1 MPIDYRPTSQAN
13 EAETYGRQDTGNG
26 SGQGWDERAFS
37 AQVAE
42 WPIAVAS
49 ETGGSRRTPPIET
62 IPAPP
67 GLARDP
73 LSEIWGDLSD
83 ADSAGLLAD
92 VRAHGV
98 RQPILV
104 DLDKGTV
111 VDGWHRYRMAA
122 QAGRECP
129 AIDVASWP
137 AAEVEAAVQSSNR
150 HRRHS
155 SRKELLGAM
164 ARQRLTGESAPSQTV
179 EQEAR
184 FAGVTKRR
192 YQQVLQATR
201 EDLGLAPPNSGGRS
215 PAAAV
220 QEDAEALDLE
230 RMLEL
235 QAETIEAQQ
244 RAAAGLAAQVMAA
257 AVQQLAECRQLWPG
271 GVDTAARLKAAIKVL
286 GGCRRASVLWP
297 GLSRAALLVFRL
309 GEIEDDALVSLLDCH
324 TKTPAGPRR
333 FCANFSTRWHY
344 NAGRPTPRFQSL
356 IYIIYI

>member
-1 MPIDYRPTSQAN
+1 MTS
-13 EAETYGRQDTGNG
+13 
-26 SGQGWDERAFS
+26 
-37 AQVAE
+37 
-42 WPIAVAS
+42 
-49 ETGGSRRTPPIET
+49 PIET

-92 VRAHGV
+92 IRAHGV

-122 QAGRECP
+122 QAGGECP

-201 EDLGLAPPNSGGRS
+201 EDLGLAPPNSGGRP

-220 QEDAEALDLE
+220 QGDAEALDLD

-235 QAETIEAQQ
+235 QADTIEAQQ

-271 GVDTAARLKAAIKVL
+271 GLIPPPVWRQLSKSW
-286 GGCRRASVLWP
+286 GGCRRPRPATPYMPWASGTGGPPCCGSVAGVKP
-297 GLSRAALLVFRL
+297 GRAPGV
-309 GEIEDDALVSLLDCH
+309 
-324 TKTPAGPRR
+324 P
-333 FCANFSTRWHY
+333 TR
-344 NAGRPTPRFQSL
+344 
-356 IYIIYI
+356 

>member
-1 MPIDYRPTSQAN
+1 MTP
-13 EAETYGRQDTGNG
+13 G
-26 SGQGWDERAFS
+26 
-37 AQVAE
+37 
-42 WPIAVAS
+42 VAS
-49 ETGGSRRTPPIET
+49 FA
-62 IPAPP
+62 APP

-92 VRAHGV
+92 IRAHGV

-104 DLDKGTV
+104 DRDKGTV

-122 QAGRECP
+122 QAGGECP

-137 AAEVEAAVQSSNR
+137 AVEAEAAVQSSNR

-155 SRKELLGAM
+155 SRRELLGAM
-164 ARQRLTGESAPSQTV
+164 ARQRLRGEAAPPQTV

-201 EDLGLAPPNSGGRS
+201 EDLGLAPPNSGGRP

-220 QEDAEALDLE
+220 QGDAEALDLD
-230 RMLEL
+230 RVLEL

-271 GVDTAARLKAAIKVL
+271 GVDTAARLETAIKVL
-286 GGCRRASVLWP
+286 GADAAGPAPRLPICPGPAGPAGRRAAVLWP

-309 GEIEDDALVSLLDCH
+309 GEIDDDALVSLLDGH
-324 TKTPAGPRR
+324 TKTPSGSAPVLCQ
-333 FCANFSTRWHY
+333 F
-344 NAGRPTPRFQSL
+344 
-356 IYIIYI
+356 

>member
-1 MPIDYRPTSQAN
+1 MTS
-13 EAETYGRQDTGNG
+13 
-26 SGQGWDERAFS
+26 
-37 AQVAE
+37 
-42 WPIAVAS
+42 
-49 ETGGSRRTPPIET
+49 PIET
-62 IPAPP
+62 ILAPP

-73 LSEIWGDLSD
+73 LSEIWGDLSA

-122 QAGRECP
+122 LAGGECP

-155 SRKELLGAM
+155 SRRELLGAM
-164 ARQRLTGESAPSQTV
+164 ARQRLRGESAPSQTV

-201 EDLGLAPPNSGGRS
+201 EELGLAPPNSGGR
-215 PAAAV
+215 PP
-220 QEDAEALDLE
+220 
-230 RMLEL
+230 
-235 QAETIEAQQ
+235 
-244 RAAAGLAAQVMAA
+244 AAAGLGAQVM
-257 AVQQLAECRQLWPG
+257 AECRQLWPG
-271 GVDTAARLKAAIKVL
+271 GVDTAARLEAAIKVL
-286 GGCRRASVLWP
+286 GGMPPAPPRDSLYALGQRDRRAAVL
-297 GLSRAALLVFRL
+297 
-309 GEIEDDALVSLLDCH
+309 
-324 TKTPAGPRR
+324 R
-333 FCANFSTRWHY
+333 FC
-344 NAGRPTPRFQSL
+344 GRG
-356 IYIIYI
+356 

>member
-1 MPIDYRPTSQAN
+1 MTS
-13 EAETYGRQDTGNG
+13 
-26 SGQGWDERAFS
+26 
-37 AQVAE
+37 
-42 WPIAVAS
+42 
-49 ETGGSRRTPPIET
+49 PIET

-83 ADSAGLLAD
+83 LDSAGLLAD

-104 DLDKGTV
+104 DRDKGTV
-111 VDGWHRYRMAA
+111 VDGWHGYRMAA
-122 QAGRECP
+122 QAGGECP

-164 ARQRLTGESAPSQTV
+164 ARQRLRGEAAPSQTV

-201 EDLGLAPPNSGGRS
+201 EELGPAPPRDSLYALGQRDRR
-215 PAAAV
+215 AAV
-220 QEDAEALDLE
+220 L
-230 RMLEL
+230 
-235 QAETIEAQQ
+235 
-244 RAAAGLAAQVMAA
+244 
-257 AVQQLAECRQLWPG
+257 
-271 GVDTAARLKAAIKVL
+271 
-286 GGCRRASVLWP
+286 
-297 GLSRAALLVFRL
+297 
-309 GEIEDDALVSLLDCH
+309 
-324 TKTPAGPRR
+324 R
-333 FCANFSTRWHY
+333 FC
-344 NAGRPTPRFQSL
+344 GRG
-356 IYIIYI
+356 

>member
-1 MPIDYRPTSQAN
+1 MLTASYWAGVKPMFSCFLGIAVPPAHSEDRAK
-13 EAETYGRQDTGNG
+13 
-26 SGQGWDERAFS
+26 SGQFTQAHRGHGHGRIESSPARNPVPWAGRLVS
-37 AQVAE
+37 
-42 WPIAVAS
+42 PGRLPCTPS
-49 ETGGSRRTPPIET
+49 RTGLPQRR
-62 IPAPP
+62 
-67 GLARDP
+67 
-73 LSEIWGDLSD
+73 
-83 ADSAGLLAD
+83 LAD

-104 DLDKGTV
+104 DLDKGAV

-122 QAGRECP
+122 LAGRECP

-155 SRKELLGAM
+155 SRKELLGVM

-201 EDLGLAPPNSGGRS
+201 EDLGLAPPNSGGRP

-220 QEDAEALDLE
+220 QEDAEALDLD
-230 RMLEL
+230 RVLEL

-244 RAAAGLAAQVMAA
+244 RAAAGLASQV
-257 AVQQLAECRQLWPG
+257 LA
-271 GVDTAARLKAAIKVL
+271 
-286 GGCRRASVLWP
+286 
-297 GLSRAALLVFRL
+297 
-309 GEIEDDALVSLLDCH
+309 
-324 TKTPAGPRR
+324 
-333 FCANFSTRWHY
+333 
-344 NAGRPTPRFQSL
+344 AGRPAVGRVPPAL
-356 IYIIYI
+356 AWGG

>member
-1 MPIDYRPTSQAN
+1 MTP
-13 EAETYGRQDTGNG
+13 
-26 SGQGWDERAFS
+26 
-37 AQVAE
+37 
-42 WPIAVAS
+42 AVAS
-49 ETGGSRRTPPIET
+49 FA
-62 IPAPP
+62 APP

-73 LSEIWGDLSD
+73 LSEIWGDLSA

-92 VRAHGV
+92 IRAHGV

-104 DLDKGTV
+104 DLDKGAV

-122 QAGRECP
+122 LAGGECP

-164 ARQRLTGESAPSQTV
+164 ARQRLTGEAAPSQTV

-201 EDLGLAPPNSGGRS
+201 EELGLAPPNSGGRP

-220 QEDAEALDLE
+220 QGDAAPDEAAGLDLE

-235 QAETIEAQQ
+235 QADTIEAQR
-244 RAAAGLAAQVMAA
+244 RAAGELVGQVRAA
-257 AVQQLAECRQLWPG
+257 AVQRLVECRQLWPG
-271 GVDTAARLKAAIKVL
+271 GADAAARLEAAVKAL
-286 GGCRRASVLWP
+286 GGELPAPARESLYALGQRDRRAAVL
-297 GLSRAALLVFRL
+297 
-309 GEIEDDALVSLLDCH
+309 
-324 TKTPAGPRR
+324 R
-333 FCANFSTRWHY
+333 FCAR
-344 NAGRPTPRFQSL
+344 G
-356 IYIIYI
+356 

>member
-1 MPIDYRPTSQAN
+1 M
-13 EAETYGRQDTGNG
+13 
-26 SGQGWDERAFS
+26 
-37 AQVAE
+37 
-42 WPIAVAS
+42 
-49 ETGGSRRTPPIET
+49 TPGVDSFA
-62 IPAPP
+62 APP

-83 ADSAGLLAD
+83 ADGAGLLAD

-104 DLDKGTV
+104 DLDKGSV

-122 QAGRECP
+122 LAGRECP
-129 AIDVASWP
+129 AIDVVSWP

-164 ARQRLTGESAPSQTV
+164 ARQRLTGEAAPSQTV

-201 EDLGLAPPNSGGRS
+201 EELGLAPPNSGGRP

-220 QEDAEALDLE
+220 QGDAEALDLD
-230 RMLEL
+230 RVLEL

-244 RAAAGLAAQVMAA
+244 RAAAGLASQVLAA

-271 GVDTAARLKAAIKVL
+271 GVDTAARLEAAIKVL
-286 GGCRRASVLWP
+286 GGCRRPRPATPCMPWASATGGPPCFGSVAGVKPGRAP
-297 GLSRAALLVFRL
+297 GLPAPPGSCPNQWRPGGLRRKAA
-309 GEIEDDALVSLLDCH
+309 AWLD
-324 TKTPAGPRR
+324 PPPR
-333 FCANFSTRWHY
+333 
-344 NAGRPTPRFQSL
+344 
-356 IYIIYI
+356 

>member
-1 MPIDYRPTSQAN
+1 MT
-13 EAETYGRQDTGNG
+13 
-26 SGQGWDERAFS
+26 F
-37 AQVAE
+37 
-42 WPIAVAS
+42 
-49 ETGGSRRTPPIET
+49 PIET
-62 IPAPP
+62 ILAPP

-73 LSEIWGDLSD
+73 LSEIWGDLSE
-83 ADSAGLLAD
+83 ADRAGLLAD

-104 DLDKGTV
+104 DRDKGTV

-164 ARQRLTGESAPSQTV
+164 ARQRLRGEAAPAQTV
-179 EQEAR
+179 EQEAI

-201 EDLGLAPPNSGGRS
+201 EELGLAPPNSGGR
-215 PAAAV
+215 PAAAAV
-220 QEDAEALDLE
+220 QEDAEALDLD

-235 QAETIEAQQ
+235 QADTIEAQQ
-244 RAAAGLAAQVMAA
+244 RAAAGLAAQVLAV

-271 GVDTAARLKAAIKVL
+271 GVDTAARLEAAIQAL
-286 GGCRRASVLWP
+286 GGTPPAPPRDSLSALGQRDRRAAVL
-297 GLSRAALLVFRL
+297 
-309 GEIEDDALVSLLDCH
+309 
-324 TKTPAGPRR
+324 R
-333 FCANFSTRWHY
+333 FC
-344 NAGRPTPRFQSL
+344 GRG
-356 IYIIYI
+356 

>member
-1 MPIDYRPTSQAN
+1 MTS
-13 EAETYGRQDTGNG
+13 
-26 SGQGWDERAFS
+26 
-37 AQVAE
+37 
-42 WPIAVAS
+42 
-49 ETGGSRRTPPIET
+49 PIET
-62 IPAPP
+62 ILAPP

-73 LSEIWGDLSD
+73 LSEIWGDLSA

-122 QAGRECP
+122 LAGRECP

-155 SRKELLGAM
+155 SRRELLGAM
-164 ARQRLTGESAPSQTV
+164 ARQRLRGESAPSQTV

-201 EDLGLAPPNSGGRS
+201 EELGLAPPNSGGR
-215 PAAAV
+215 PP
-220 QEDAEALDLE
+220 
-230 RMLEL
+230 
-235 QAETIEAQQ
+235 
-244 RAAAGLAAQVMAA
+244 AAAGLGAQVM
-257 AVQQLAECRQLWPG
+257 AECRQLWPG
-271 GVDTAARLKAAIKVL
+271 GVDTAARLEAAIKVL
-286 GGCRRASVLWP
+286 GGMPPAPPRDSLYALGQRDRRAAVL
-297 GLSRAALLVFRL
+297 
-309 GEIEDDALVSLLDCH
+309 
-324 TKTPAGPRR
+324 R
-333 FCANFSTRWHY
+333 FC
-344 NAGRPTPRFQSL
+344 GRG
-356 IYIIYI
+356 

>member
-1 MPIDYRPTSQAN
+1 MTS
-13 EAETYGRQDTGNG
+13 
-26 SGQGWDERAFS
+26 
-37 AQVAE
+37 
-42 WPIAVAS
+42 
-49 ETGGSRRTPPIET
+49 PIET

-104 DLDKGTV
+104 DLDKGAV

-122 QAGRECP
+122 LAGGECS

-155 SRKELLGAM
+155 SRRELLGAM
-164 ARQRLTGESAPSQTV
+164 ARQRLRGESAPSQTV

-201 EDLGLAPPNSGGRS
+201 EDLGLAPPNSGGRPPS
-215 PAAAV
+215 AAV
-220 QEDAEALDLE
+220 QGDAEALNLE

-244 RAAAGLAAQVMAA
+244 RAAAGLASQVMAA

-271 GVDTAARLKAAIKVL
+271 GADAAARLEAAVKAL
-286 GGCRRASVLWP
+286 GGELPAPARESLYALGQRDRRAAVL
-297 GLSRAALLVFRL
+297 
-309 GEIEDDALVSLLDCH
+309 
-324 TKTPAGPRR
+324 R
-333 FCANFSTRWHY
+333 FCAR
-344 NAGRPTPRFQSL
+344 G
-356 IYIIYI
+356 